1 MRCYW
6 LPLLM
11 VPVLIACSPPAA
23 PVEPIRAVRTLV
35 LQSGVTAQQSE
46 YAAEIRA
53 RTESRLSFR
62 VGGKLVRRP
71 VNVGDQVKA
80 GQVLAQIDASD
91 LKLGQDAARAAV
103 SAADSQLA
111 LNEAEYKRYKELRD
125 QGFISGLELE
135 RREAGLKVSRAQAEQ
150 ARAQASAQGNQA
162 GYAVLVADVSGVVTA
177 VDAEPGAV
185 LAAGA
190 PVLRLA
196 QDGPRDAVF
205 SVSEDRLPA
214 LRALLGKPGAVQM
227 RPWGSDLTLPATV
240 REVAA
245 AADPTTRTFLVKADI
260 GRTDLRLGQT
270 ATVLVDAPAVAGVF
284 KLPLPA
290 VFEQGG
296 QSQVWLIDPVK
307 STVRAQPITV
317 VGAEGNLVLVG
328 AGLANGMRVV
338 TAGVHTLTPGQA
350 VRLYAEPGPAMAPA
364 QGPSAV
370 GAAALG
376 HAAALPNAPGLAAA
390 SAVSAVPAVPAV
402 SASSAA
408 SR

>member
-1 MRCYW
+1 MRSCL

-11 VPVLIACSPPAA
+11 VPALIACSPPAA
-23 PVEPIRAVRTLV
+23 QVEPIRAVRTLV
-35 LQSGVTAQQSE
+35 LQSGVTALQTE

-53 RTESRLSFR
+53 RSESRLAFR

-71 VNVGDQVKA
+71 VNVGDVVKA

-103 SAADSQLA
+103 SAADIQLA

-125 QGFISGLELE
+125 QGFISGVELE
-135 RREAGLKVSRAQAEQ
+135 RREASLKASRAQAEQ
-150 ARAQASAQGNQA
+150 ARAQASVQGNQA
-162 GYAVLVADVSGVVTA
+162 SYAVLVADVSGVVTA

-196 QDGPRDAVF
+196 QEGPRDAVF
-205 SVSEDRLPA
+205 SVSENRLPA

-227 RPWGSDLTLPATV
+227 RPWGSDAALPATV

-270 ATVLVDAPAVAGVF
+270 ATVLIDAPAVAGLF

-296 QSQVWLIDPVK
+296 QSHVWVVDPAK
-307 STVRAQPITV
+307 STVRAQPVAV

-328 AGLANGMRVV
+328 AGLANGLRVV

-364 QGPSAV
+364 QGRTAV
-370 GAAALG
+370 GAAVVAQG
-376 HAAALPNAPGLAAA
+376 SAPAAAAAA
-390 SAVSAVPAVPAV
+390 WPGSAA
-402 SASSAA
+402 SAA

>member
-1 MRCYW
+1 MRSCL

-11 VPVLIACSPPAA
+11 VPALIACSPPAA
-23 PVEPIRAVRTLV
+23 QVEPIRAVRTLV
-35 LQSGVTAQQSE
+35 LQSGVTALQTE

-53 RTESRLSFR
+53 RSESRLAFR

-71 VNVGDQVKA
+71 VNVGDVVKA

-103 SAADSQLA
+103 SAADIQLA

-125 QGFISGLELE
+125 QGFISGVELE
-135 RREAGLKVSRAQAEQ
+135 RREASLKASRAQAEQ
-150 ARAQASAQGNQA
+150 ARAQASVQGNQA
-162 GYAVLVADVSGVVTA
+162 SYAVLVADVSGVVTA

-196 QDGPRDAVF
+196 QEGPRDAVF
-205 SVSEDRLPA
+205 SVSENRLPA

-227 RPWGSDLTLPATV
+227 RPWGSDAALPATV

-270 ATVLVDAPAVAGVF
+270 ATVLIDAPAVAGLF

-296 QSQVWLIDPVK
+296 QSHVWVVDPAK
-307 STVRAQPITV
+307 STVRAQPVAV

-328 AGLANGMRVV
+328 AGLANGLRVV

-364 QGPSAV
+364 QGRTAV
-370 GAAALG
+370 GAAVVARG
-376 HAAALPNAPGLAAA
+376 SAPAAAAAA
-390 SAVSAVPAVPAV
+390 WPGSAA
-402 SASSAA
+402 SAA